1 MTIIKNFLNNEE
13 CEKILYTT
21 STLRE
26 HVSAVGGLVNLERK
40 RRNDIFTT
48 RDMALKVD
56 EILLKKVIDYV
67 QDCKIEYRE
76 NYKIGIYNSDVRG
89 FYNVHT
95 DTQGPGDTFEYRKY
109 SLVVSLTSDYEGG
122 LFCIDGSKHKLVRGD
137 AIIFKSSIPHGVEP
151 VTGGVRKTLI
161 TFLFDES
168 GAKHRLKYMNSID
181 NCISQLIPPDTRVS
195 KTVDIDYS
203 DKLWNH
209 EGVFKHIKNNS
220 STLVITFAGMGDKDD
235 KPTFIFMNFLKKFTN
250 IDKLFLRDLSCNYYL
265 KDKDKFMDIIGNI
278 IPKYKRV
285 VALGC
290 SAGGFAAILFGH
302 LFSFDK
308 VLSFAP
314 QTNLLDFEDT
324 GNALHVRKRLSHV
337 CDNNYMDLK
346 NCIPFNCDVVIDYP
360 SNENDER
367 HALHVKHDKCTIIK
381 HKTRNHR
388 IALELRDSGILYDR
402 IKCVL

>member
-1 MTIIKNFLNNEE
+1 MLK
-13 CEKILYTT
+13 
-21 STLRE
+21 TL
-26 HVSAVGGLVNLERK
+26 K
-40 RRNDIFTT
+40 
-48 RDMALKVD
+48 LK
-56 EILLKKVIDYV
+56 L
-67 QDCKIEYRE
+67 
-76 NYKIGIYNSDVRG
+76 S
-89 FYNVHT
+89 
-95 DTQGPGDTFEYRKY
+95 
-109 SLVVSLTSDYEGG
+109 
-122 LFCIDGSKHKLVRGD
+122 
-137 AIIFKSSIPHGVEP
+137 
-151 VTGGVRKTLI
+151 GVRKTLI

-265 KDKDKFMDIIGNI
+265 KHKDNFMEIISNI

-285 VALGC
+285 IALGC

-302 LFSFDK
+302 MFSFDK
-308 VLSFAP
+308 VLAFAP

-324 GNALHVRKRLSHV
+324 GNALHVRKRLSSE
-337 CDNNYMDLK
+337 CDNNCMDLK
-346 NCIPFNCDVVIDYP
+346 NCIPFKCDVIIDYP

-367 HALHVKHDKCTIIK
+367 HALHVKHDNCKVIK

-402 IKCVL
+402 VTSSFN